1 MREIHIP
8 FQTFQRRATTRRR
21 ANVGDQPD
29 QMALSGVHGSKAL
42 DGAVLRFRCRRT
54 LLPLGSTIRAARP
67 IIRSLFHF
75 AVISKLVALATI
87 LMVATGCDKAKE
99 FVRAGQM
106 VGPPQLS
113 PGEELDLTGK
123 PDVLFQVF
131 GESSDPRM
139 VPIAAIVRGKLMP
152 IRLSAS
158 GWHKFDE
165 MYQTAGKSYSL
176 YQSGIANGTVDVKR
190 GMWSDT
196 SGALY
201 ALPGCAT
208 LTPMASV
215 KVNGRPASDFTLE
228 FLASSATVTKPH
240 TGPAMNQ
247 DSVNHLARVI
257 SREVATSV
265 GIKETKLD
273 SLNFRALAL
282 YTGAS
287 AYPTIIASYID
298 EAAGKPASIASRTTH
313 LVVIADRDSSGTYR
327 ATFSHRINGPLAAA
341 AFRRYFDHLDIDGD
355 GVDEVVL
362 QGWQF
367 GGDTFLAVLGWREG
381 KWQEIYRTRANWCLD
396 ERKAA
401 D

>member
-1 MREIHIP
+1 M
-8 FQTFQRRATTRRR
+8 
-21 ANVGDQPD
+21 
-29 QMALSGVHGSKAL
+29 
-42 DGAVLRFRCRRT
+42 
-54 LLPLGSTIRAARP
+54 
-67 IIRSLFHF
+67 
-75 AVISKLVALATI
+75 ISKLVALATI

-99 FVRAGQM
+99 FVRAGQTS
-106 VGPPQLS
+106 GPPQLS
-113 PGEELDLTGK
+113 PGEELDLAGK

-139 VPIAAIVRGKLMP
+139 VPIAAIVGGKMKP
-152 IRLSAS
+152 IRLSVA
-158 GWHKFDE
+158 GWRKFDE
-165 MYQTAGKSYSL
+165 MYQRPGKSYSL
-176 YQSGIANGTVDVKR
+176 YQSGVASGSVDVKR

-196 SGALY
+196 ADALY

-215 KVNGRPASDFTLE
+215 KVNGRLASDFTLE
-228 FLASSATVTKPH
+228 FLASTAAAMGKKRP
-240 TGPAMNQ
+240 GAAMNQ
-247 DSVNHLARVI
+247 DSVNRIARAV
-257 SREVATSV
+257 SHDVAKSV
-265 GIKETKLD
+265 GINEAKLD
-273 SLNFRALAL
+273 SLAFRALAF

-287 AYPTIIASYID
+287 ASPTIIASFID
-298 EAAGKPASIASRTTH
+298 GSAERPASIATRTTH
-313 LVVIADRDSSGTYR
+313 LVVIADRDSSGTYH

-355 GVDEVVL
+355 GVDEIVL

-367 GGDTFLAVLGWREG
+367 GGDTFLSVLGWREH

>member
-1 MREIHIP
+1 M
-8 FQTFQRRATTRRR
+8 
-21 ANVGDQPD
+21 
-29 QMALSGVHGSKAL
+29 SGVHGSEGLESARL
-42 DGAVLRFRCRRT
+42 GFRDRR
-54 LLPLGSTIRAARP
+54 LPLPFGTSFRAAHP
-67 IIRSLFHF
+67 VSRSLIHF

-87 LMVATGCDKAKE
+87 LMVATGCDKAKD
-99 FVRAGQM
+99 FVRAGQTA
-106 VGPPQLS
+106 GPPQLS
-113 PGEELDLTGK
+113 PGEELDLASK

-139 VPIAAIVRGKLMP
+139 VPIAAIVRGTLKP

-158 GWHKFDE
+158 GWHKFDA
-165 MYQTAGKSYSL
+165 MYQSSGKSYSL
-176 YQSGIANGTVDVKR
+176 YQSGIVNGTVDVKR

-196 SGALY
+196 SDALY

-215 KVNGRPASDFTLE
+215 KVNGRLASDFTLE
-228 FLASSATVTKPH
+228 FLASSAAAMGKPR
-240 TGPAMNQ
+240 GGAAMNQ
-247 DSVNHLARVI
+247 DSINRIARGI
-257 SREVATSV
+257 ARNVATSV
-265 GIKETKLD
+265 GIKEAKLD
-273 SLNFRALAL
+273 SLNFRALAF

-287 AYPTIIASYID
+287 SSPTIIASYID
-298 EAAGKPASIASRTTH
+298 ASAEHPASIATRTTH
-313 LVVIADRDSSGTYR
+313 LVVIVDKDSSGTYR

-355 GVDEVVL
+355 GVDEIVL

-367 GGDTFLAVLGWREG
+367 GGDTFLSVLGWREN

-401 D
+401 N

>member
-1 MREIHIP
+1 
-8 FQTFQRRATTRRR
+8 
-21 ANVGDQPD
+21 
-29 QMALSGVHGSKAL
+29 MALSGVQTSKAL
-42 DGAVLRFRCRRT
+42 EGARLRTRGRRSP
-54 LLPLGSTIRAARP
+54 LPLGTSIPAASP
-67 IIRSLFHF
+67 LTRSLFHF

-99 FVRAGQM
+99 FVRAGEKS
-106 VGPPQLS
+106 GPPQMA
-113 PGEELDLTGK
+113 PGEELDLAGK

-139 VPIAAIVRGKLMP
+139 VPIAAIVHGKIKP

-158 GWHKFDE
+158 GWRKFDE
-165 MYQTAGKSYSL
+165 MYQRPGKSYSL
-176 YQSGIANGTVDVKR
+176 YQSGVANGTVDVKR

-196 SGALY
+196 GGALY
-201 ALPGCAT
+201 ALPGCAA
-208 LTPMASV
+208 LTPMSSV

-228 FLASSATVTKPH
+228 FLASSAPVRSTPH
-240 TGPAMNQ
+240 AGAAMSQ
-247 DSVNHLARVI
+247 DSVNRVARTVAHD
-257 SREVATSV
+257 VATSV
-265 GIKETKLD
+265 GIRDSKLD
-273 SLNFRALAL
+273 SLNFRAIAFS
-282 YTGAS
+282 TGAG
-287 AYPTIIASYID
+287 AAPTIIASFID
-298 EAAGKPASIASRTTH
+298 EAAEHPSSMATRTTH
-313 LVVIADRDSSGTYR
+313 LFIIADKDSSGKYR

-355 GVDEVVL
+355 GIDEVVL

-367 GGDTFLAVLGWREG
+367 GGDTFLAVLAWREG

>member
-1 MREIHIP
+1 M
-8 FQTFQRRATTRRR
+8 
-21 ANVGDQPD
+21 
-29 QMALSGVHGSKAL
+29 HGSEGLESAR
-42 DGAVLRFRCRRT
+42 LRFRGRR
-54 LLPLGSTIRAARP
+54 LLRPLATSIRAAHP
-67 IIRSLFHF
+67 VTRSLFHF

-99 FVRAGQM
+99 FVRAGQTA
-106 VGPPQLS
+106 GPPLLS
-113 PGEELDLTGK
+113 PGEELDLASK

-131 GESSDPRM
+131 GESGDPRM
-139 VPIAAIVRGKLMP
+139 VPIAAIVRGELTP

-165 MYQTAGKSYSL
+165 MYQRPGKSYSL
-176 YQSGIANGTVDVKR
+176 YQSGVVSGTVDVKR

-196 SGALY
+196 SDALY

-215 KVNGRPASDFTLE
+215 KVNGRPASEFTLE
-228 FLASSATVTKPH
+228 FLASSTSAMGKPRA
-240 TGPAMNQ
+240 GAVMKQ
-247 DSVNHLARVI
+247 DSVNRIARAVA
-257 SREVATSV
+257 RDVATSV
-265 GIKETKLD
+265 GIKAAKLD
-273 SLNFRALAL
+273 SLIFHALAF

-287 AYPTIIASYID
+287 AAPTIIASFID
-298 EAAGKPASIASRTTH
+298 PSAEHPASIATRTTH
-313 LVVIADRDSSGTYR
+313 LVVIADKDSSGAYR

-341 AFRRYFDHLDIDGD
+341 AFRRYFDHLDVDGD
-355 GVDEVVL
+355 GVDEIVL

-367 GGDTFLAVLGWREG
+367 GGDTFLSVLGWRER

-396 ERKAA
+396 ERRAA